1 MGPLIFLNR
10 QQMMT
15 LPVGITIFK
24 GMYTYDMPRLMAAS
38 AMVAAPMIFL
48 FIFTQKYFVR
58 GIALT
63 GIKG

>member
-1 MGPLIFLNR
+1 
-10 QQMMT
+10 
-15 LPVGITIFK
+15 
-24 GMYTYDMPRLMAAS
+24 MYTYDMPRLMAAS